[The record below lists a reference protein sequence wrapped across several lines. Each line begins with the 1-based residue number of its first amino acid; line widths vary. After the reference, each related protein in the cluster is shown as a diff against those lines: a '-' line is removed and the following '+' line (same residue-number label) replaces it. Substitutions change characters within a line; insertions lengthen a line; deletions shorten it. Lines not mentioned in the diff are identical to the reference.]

1 MKKIKVGQRYQHR
14 KAPERV
20 IEILKLR
27 RASAPWM
34 NKRAKVKYVSTTDK
48 ENTGV
53 ISSLLVTSIIALYEL
68 QVPREPDWEI

>member
-27 RASAPWM
+27 KAQPPRVG
-34 NKRAKVKYVSTTDK
+34 KRAVVRY
-48 ENTGV
+48 
-53 ISSLLVTSIIALYEL
+53 ISASSKGNIGLKAFLLIASIESMYKMY
-68 QVPREPDWEI
+68 VPREPDWEV